1 MAFTLKRKQMK
12 VYKTVKGL
20 QAYLKPFRK
29 KRKKI
34 GFVPTLGALHE
45 GHMSLIK
52 LSKEKSDITVC
63 SIFVNPTQFNET
75 SDLEKYPRTY
85 EADSALL
92 IAEGCDVLFF
102 PSAPQ
107 VYPKDI
113 ETEVKIDFG
122 KLDKV
127 MEGAFRPGHFDG
139 VAQVVKRLLDIVNP
153 HQLYMGQK
161 DFQQVAIVSHMMTHF
176 KLKTELVVCP
186 IIREPH
192 GLAMS
197 SRNERL
203 SKKKRQAAGV
213 IYETL
218 QWVHDQKSEMSVHD
232 LEEEAIDRLRIPGFR
247 PEYFQIIDGHSLR
260 PINHITKKKYVV
272 ACIAVWVEDVR
283 LIDNIIL
290 QGQA

>member
-1 MAFTLKRKQMK
+1 MK

-20 QAYLKPFRK
+20 QAYLKGFRK

-63 SIFVNPTQFNET
+63 SIFVNPTQFNEKT
-75 SDLEKYPRTY
+75 DLEKYPRTY
-85 EADSALL
+85 EADTALL
-92 IAEGCDVLFF
+92 IEEGCDVLFF
-102 PSAPQ
+102 PSAAQ
-107 VYPKDI
+107 VYPMNI
-113 ETEVKIDFG
+113 NTEVKIDFG
-122 KLDKV
+122 KIDKV

-139 VAQVVKRLLDIVNP
+139 VAQVVKRLLDIVKP

-161 DFQQVAIVSHMMTHF
+161 DFQQAAVVSHMMKHF
-176 KLKTELVVCP
+176 KLKTDLIICP

-203 SKKKRQAAGV
+203 PKNRRKEAA
-213 IYETL
+213 IIFETL
-218 QWVHDQKSEMSVHD
+218 QWVKENKSDISVHE
-232 LEEEAIDRLRIPGFR
+232 LEEDAIDRIRIPGFR
-247 PEYFQIIDGHSLR
+247 PEYFQIIDGHSLM
-260 PINHITKKKYVV
+260 PINHIRKKKYVV
-272 ACIAVWVEDVR
+272 ACIAVWVGKIR

-290 QGQA
+290 QGEV

>member
-1 MAFTLKRKQMK
+1 MK

-20 QAYLKPFRK
+20 QVYLKSMRK

-52 LSKEKSDITVC
+52 LSKEKSHITVC
-63 SIFVNPTQFNET
+63 SIFVNPTQFNEAT
-75 SDLEKYPRTY
+75 DLDEYPRTY
-85 EADSALL
+85 EADTALL
-92 IAEGCDVLFF
+92 IEAGCDVLFF
-102 PSAPQ
+102 PSPGQ
-107 VYPKDI
+107 VYPKDLD
-113 ETEVKIDFG
+113 TEVKIDFG
-122 KLDKV
+122 KIDKV

-139 VAQVVKRLLDIVNP
+139 VAQVVKRLLDIVKP

-161 DFQQVAIVSHMMTHF
+161 DFQQVAVVSHMMKYY
-176 KLKTELVVCP
+176 KLKTDLVICP

-203 SKKKRQAAGV
+203 PKKRRKEAAV

-218 QWVHDQKSEMSVHD
+218 QWVVENMRDISVHE
-232 LEEEAIDRLRIPGFR
+232 LEQDAIGRIRIPGFR
-247 PEYFQIIDGHSLR
+247 PEYFQIIDGHSLM

-272 ACIAVWVEDVR
+272 ACAAVWVGDVR
-283 LIDNIIL
+283 LIDNVIL
-290 QGQA
+290 QGEV